1 MPTVHTTQHST
12 HEVFEAINIER
23 NNIFFLSKAGSKLV
37 KAIHITLSTI
47 FCAILDHF
55 QTRDLRLKRPL
66 NVLPFLDWPILFAQ
80 EFLYWV

>member
-47 FCAILDHF
+47 
-55 QTRDLRLKRPL
+55 LR
-66 NVLPFLDWPILFAQ
+66 NS
-80 EFLYWV
+80 